1 MAYLPGGF
9 TGVDVF
15 FVISGYLITRIILTD
30 VEAGRFSFSDF
41 WARRARRLLPALFFM
56 LVSVTLVALYL
67 LLPDHLD
74 QYGRLLSHAVVFAAN
89 IFLGQQRGYF
99 DPSMHDSPLLN
110 VWSLAVEEQYY
121 LAWPILL
128 IISIELLSRRH
139 LIGGF
144 IFLFGISLVYSEWAS
159 MHLPGEA
166 FYSLPSRAFELL
178 VGAGLA
184 IVNPPRMRSQ
194 VLANALGI
202 SGFLLVLSG
211 MVLLNDETRFPG
223 LFALL
228 PCCGTALII
237 MSGGGTKKTPIESLL
252 SSSIFVATG
261 KISYSWYLWHWPP
274 LAFARYYFE
283 RPLSPQEIAI
293 AVVTGLGI
301 AIRFVAVRRNALS
314 QIRRPRRIS
323 TSRIVSRNWVSRRA
337 FHARHVHSFP

>member
-1 MAYLPGGF
+1 LFAYRPDVDGLRAVAIVSVVLFHANMAYLPGGF

-56 LVSVTLVALYL
+56 LVSVTLAALYL

-128 IISIELLSRRH
+128 IISIKLLSRRH

-144 IFLFGISLVYSEWAS
+144 IFLFCISLVY
-159 MHLPGEA
+159 
-166 FYSLPSRAFELL
+166 
-178 VGAGLA
+178 
-184 IVNPPRMRSQ
+184 
-194 VLANALGI
+194 
-202 SGFLLVLSG
+202 
-211 MVLLNDETRFPG
+211 
-223 LFALL
+223 
-228 PCCGTALII
+228 
-237 MSGGGTKKTPIESLL
+237 
-252 SSSIFVATG
+252 
-261 KISYSWYLWHWPP
+261 
-274 LAFARYYFE
+274 
-283 RPLSPQEIAI
+283 
-293 AVVTGLGI
+293 
-301 AIRFVAVRRNALS
+301 
-314 QIRRPRRIS
+314 
-323 TSRIVSRNWVSRRA
+323 
-337 FHARHVHSFP
+337 